1 MSWFCQQYLI
11 FNSSPA
17 EQLVAVADLRVGGE
31 DGVGHKELVGG
42 PAEEEGGDDDQ
53 HQLDH
58 LPLGPG
64 LGRWQAKP
72 LSRGRAGE
80 GHSCYSNRQLFSPP
94 SYFCPAQL
102 TRFCRPVHSPNL
114 PYSKGIGSHAAAIPV

>member
-1 MSWFCQQYLI
+1 MSWSCQQYFS
-11 FNSSPA
+11 FNSIPDDL
-17 EQLVAVADLRVGGE
+17 LVLVPDLRVGGE
-31 DGVGHKELVGG
+31 DGVGHEELVGG

-64 LGRWQAKP
+64 LGGWQAQP

-80 GHSCYSNRQLFSPP
+80 EQC
-94 SYFCPAQL
+94 
-102 TRFCRPVHSPNL
+102 
-114 PYSKGIGSHAAAIPV
+114 

>member
-42 PAEEEGGDDDQ
+42 PAEEEGCNHDY
-53 HQLDH
+53 HQLHH
-58 LPLGPG
+58 LGS
-64 LGRWQAKP
+64 KM
-72 LSRGRAGE
+72 RGTYL
-80 GHSCYSNRQLFSPP
+80 HY
-94 SYFCPAQL
+94 PAP
-102 TRFCRPVHSPNL
+102 C
-114 PYSKGIGSHAAAIPV
+114 